1 MKKLFGKISFLIL
14 MVLLATTF
22 IMPCAVAQAAA
33 GDPECWA
40 VIVGINE
47 NQSGTRNWH
56 FGIEDAQAFND
67 AISPTWGSDHIRL
80 LTGTEATKA
89 AILQSV
95 GWLASN
101 AGADDTVLFYFS
113 GWDDDVLYPYDYNAA
128 GSEITAA
135 QLGTA
140 FNAVTAQKAVFVFGG
155 WEANVMRSALMA
167 NGRVI
172 MFAAEETGA
181 VWYSNTNQS
190 HIFNKYITAALDN
203 FNDADAN
210 SDYQLTAEEIFY
222 YAADLT
228 TQDHISQV
236 PVMVDNYTGGLAIMA
251 KFIFDTNMIL
261 PAGATIVTI
270 DGTNY
275 TSIPSPFLWVP
286 GGNHTVTVPGE
297 ISGDTGTRYV
307 FTGWNGGA
315 TVPTQT
321 FSYGQH
327 TANFEKQYLLTVNST
342 YGNPTG
348 QGWYTAGSTASFSI
362 TNYIETSDTKRY
374 FGGWSGDVTGSTT
387 SGSLVM
393 NAPKTITASWDS
405 EYLLTINSEYGT
417 PTGAGWYNA
426 GQTANV
432 AVAESEGFMIKNVFD
447 GWTGDLNTATAS
459 TSIVMNGPKVITATW
474 HSDYMMLIIII
485 VVVVVV
491 IGVVITLVLIRR
503 KGGTPGVPPTAMA
516 PAGTPPMGS
525 APPAST
531 PPPAAGPPP
540 VPPPPPPPPAA

>member
-1 MKKLFGKISFLIL
+1 MKKLFGKISFLVL

-22 IMPCAVAQAAA
+22 IVPCAVAQAAE

-40 VIVGINE
+40 IIVGIDDYE
-47 NQSGTRNWH
+47 YGLDWYY
-56 FGIEDAQAFND
+56 GIEDAEGIYD
-67 AISPTWGSDHIRL
+67 AISPTWGADHVRL
-80 LTGTEATKA
+80 LTGSQATKA
-89 AILQSV
+89 GILQAI
-95 GWLASN
+95 GWLATN
-101 AGADDTVLFYFS
+101 AGANDTVLLYFS
-113 GWDDDVLYPYDYNAA
+113 VRGSTILLPYDYNA
-128 GSEITAA
+128 SPDEIT
-135 QLGTA
+135 GTELNTA
-140 FNAVTAQKAVFVFGG
+140 CSTIQAQKQVFIFSY
-155 WEANVMRSALMA
+155 WESATFRDA
-167 NGRVI
+167 ITKTGRVI
-172 MFAAEETGA
+172 MFAARHGDSI
-181 VWYSNTNQS
+181 WRSNTLML
-190 HIFNKYITAALDN
+190 HWFDKYLIDAFDN

-210 SDYQLTAEEIFY
+210 DDFQLSAEELFNY
-222 YAADLT
+222 TAPLVTADFP
-228 TQDHISQV
+228 DQV
-236 PVMVDNYTGGLAIMA
+236 PVLIDNFTGDLPLLA
-251 KFIFDTNMIL
+251 KFIFNTNISL
-261 PAGATIVTI
+261 PAGETKVTI
-270 DGTNY
+270 DGTDY
-275 TSIPSPFLWVP
+275 TSMPSPFLWVP
-286 GGNHTVTVPGE
+286 GGNHTVTVPSE
-297 ISGDTGTRYV
+297 ISGGTGTRYV

-315 TVPTQT
+315 TVPAQT

-348 QGWYTAGSTASFSI
+348 EGWYAAGSTASFSI

-393 NAPKTITASWDS
+393 DAPKTITASWDS

-417 PTGAGWYNA
+417 PTGAGWYDA

-432 AVAESEGFMIKNVFD
+432 AVPESEGFFIKYVFD

-474 HSDYMMLIIII
+474 HSDYMMMIIII

-503 KGGTPGVPPTAMA
+503 KGGTPGVPPTAAA

-525 APPAST
+525 APPAAT